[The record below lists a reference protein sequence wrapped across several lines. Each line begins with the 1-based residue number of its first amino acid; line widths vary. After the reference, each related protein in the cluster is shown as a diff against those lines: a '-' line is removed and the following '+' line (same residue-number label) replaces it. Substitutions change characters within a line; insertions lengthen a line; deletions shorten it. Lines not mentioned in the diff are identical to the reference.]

1 MLKLADSDVEETII
15 VAAAAAADAANNCDE
30 IGTKVQQS
38 VHDSQIYD
46 HETPS
51 DYDHDM
57 NYEICDMNPAEQ
69 SVSKQ
74 SQPYRFIT
82 RLAPGHDGIN
92 TAVIDQNATIENT
105 ENQNDDNVSTA
116 ANQKTSTPQ
125 KPVPA
130 PRNLFF
136 TAGANKSSVQEDNF
150 QTDVSVRE
158 RAKTFSFVETCQIPP
173 TPFR

>member
-1 MLKLADSDVEETII
+1 
-15 VAAAAAADAANNCDE
+15 
-30 IGTKVQQS
+30 
-38 VHDSQIYD
+38 
-46 HETPS
+46 
-51 DYDHDM
+51 M

-82 RLAPGHDGIN
+82 ALATTH

-105 ENQNDDNVSTA
+105 ENQNDDNVSTP

-136 TAGANKSSVQEDNF
+136 TARPNKSSVQEDNF

>member
-1 MLKLADSDVEETII
+1 MSSCSTPGHALRDSPGFQTY
-15 VAAAAAADAANNCDE
+15 N
-30 IGTKVQQS
+30 S
-38 VHDSQIYD
+38 V
-46 HETPS
+46 
-51 DYDHDM
+51 
-57 NYEICDMNPAEQ
+57 
-69 SVSKQ
+69 
-74 SQPYRFIT
+74 
-82 RLAPGHDGIN
+82 LAPGHDGIN

-105 ENQNDDNVSTA
+105 ENQNDDNVSTP

-136 TAGANKSSVQEDNF
+136 TARPNKSSVQEDNF